1 MRSRARLIG
10 ATIVA
15 CLALTGCTG
24 RQILAMRQRHETA
37 APAGVSAPAASATFT
52 GPALAVTT
60 DYPKNP
66 NAPRPEP
73 PAEYASLKD
82 PLRPTPENL
91 AKGKEIYTANCAPCH
106 GVSGAGDGPAAPSL
120 NPKPADFQT
129 PIHTKLPDGYW
140 FWRLTKGGGVSPFK
154 EAGSAMPP
162 WEGTLSVQQRWLVI
176 LYEHTFSEH
185 K

>member
-1 MRSRARLIG
+1 MPSRALLAGVTLAAVI
-10 ATIVA
+10 
-15 CLALTGCTG
+15 ALTGCTG
-24 RQILAMRQRHETA
+24 RQILAMRERHAKPA
-37 APAGVSAPAASATFT
+37 APGVSGPAAPATFT
-52 GPALAVTT
+52 GPALAATT
-60 DYPKNP
+60 DYPK
-66 NAPRPEP
+66 
-73 PAEYASLKD
+73 D
-82 PLRPTPENL
+82 PLQPTPDNL

-129 PIHTKLPDGYW
+129 PIHAKLPDGYW

-176 LYEHTFSEH
+176 LYEHTFAEH